1 MEAVSKNK
9 KLIYVYAYT
18 DTHMGT
24 KTISIM
30 DDVYELLVK
39 NRRDNESFSDVIRRA
54 LSKKKEIMRFA
65 GIWKDMP
72 EEKKIAMRKTI
83 ESLRDGKRDYL

>member
-1 MEAVSKNK
+1 MGIAFQNK
-9 KLIYVYAYT
+9 KIICVYAYT

-54 LSKKKEIMRFA
+54 LSKKKDIMKFA

-72 EEKKIAMRKTI
+72 PERIEAMKKAI
-83 ESLRDGKRDYL
+83 EMSRTSKRDYL